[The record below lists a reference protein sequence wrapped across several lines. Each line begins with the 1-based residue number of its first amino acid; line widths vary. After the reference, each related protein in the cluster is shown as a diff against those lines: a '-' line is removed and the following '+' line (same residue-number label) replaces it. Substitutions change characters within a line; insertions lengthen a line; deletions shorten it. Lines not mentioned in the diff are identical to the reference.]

1 MGLRRCAVESTLFK
15 QWLKNLQSETGILA
29 NGDMLLKHVLI
40 QVALSL
46 SLSLPL
52 TTLINFTNYP

>member
-46 SLSLPL
+46 SLPPPDD
-52 TTLINFTNYP
+52 FG